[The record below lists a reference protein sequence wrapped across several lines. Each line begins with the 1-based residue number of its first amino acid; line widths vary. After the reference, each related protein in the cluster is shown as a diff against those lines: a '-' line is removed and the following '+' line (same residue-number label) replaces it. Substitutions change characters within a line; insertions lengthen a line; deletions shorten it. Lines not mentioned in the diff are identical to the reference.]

1 MCRMPFLLSHNLLY
15 CVSDVTPS
23 GLSPS
28 IINSCP
34 TSQSGFIGS
43 RTFKMR
49 KNLACMDW
57 ISACI
62 LTVSDFSQKS
72 FPWKLLKVNAFKFLT
87 LYNFFMCADHVWL
100 EFIHQ
105 LIP

>member
-1 MCRMPFLLSHNLLY
+1 
-15 CVSDVTPS
+15 
-23 GLSPS
+23 
-28 IINSCP
+28 
-34 TSQSGFIGS
+34 
-43 RTFKMR
+43 MR

-87 LYNFFMCADHVWL
+87 LYNFFMCADPSVVGIYSSADPIEYCNSGCVLNEYICDCTW
-100 EFIHQ
+100 EKVPFRTYNDCSV
-105 LIP
+105 

>member
-1 MCRMPFLLSHNLLY
+1 MCRMPFLLSHNF
-15 CVSDVTPS
+15 CIVSDVTPS

-34 TSQSGFIGS
+34 TSQTDS
-43 RTFKMR
+43 
-49 KNLACMDW
+49 LAAEL
-57 ISACI
+57 SI

-87 LYNFFMCADHVWL
+87 LYNFFMCADHAWL